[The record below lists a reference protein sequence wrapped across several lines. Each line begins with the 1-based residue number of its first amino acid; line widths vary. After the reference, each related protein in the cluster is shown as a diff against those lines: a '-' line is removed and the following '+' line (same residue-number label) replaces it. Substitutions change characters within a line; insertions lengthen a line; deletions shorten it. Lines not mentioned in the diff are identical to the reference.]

1 MKLVIAIIQP
11 SKLNDV
17 KEELSNV
24 EVFRMTVTES
34 KGFGQQK
41 GQKEIYRGIEYELNF
56 IDKIRLDIAVNDQFL
71 QPTIDAIIR
80 GAKSGPEGKI
90 GDGKIIVLP
99 IENVIR
105 IRTGEQGGGAI

>member
-11 SKLNDV
+11 SRLNDV
-17 KEELSNV
+17 KDELSNV
-24 EVFRMTVTES
+24 EVFRMTVTEA

-41 GQKEIYRGIEYELNF
+41 GQKEIYRGIEYELTF
-56 IDKIRLDIAVNDQFL
+56 IDKIRLEIAVNDNFL

-90 GDGKIIVLP
+90 GDGKIIVMP
-99 IENVIR
+99 VENVIR
-105 IRTGEQGGGAI
+105 IRTGEHGGEAI